1 MPAGLALPAVAA
13 ERGRA
18 AVGDRLEHPPLL
30 RGQAVELV
38 RMRAHDV
45 GQFQAASRGRLGLHG
60 AR

>member
-18 AVGDRLEHPPLL
+18 ALGDRLEDAPLL
-30 RGQAVELV
+30 RGQAVEVV

-45 GQFQAASRGRLGLHG
+45 GQFPAAGTSRLGAHG
-60 AR
+60 ER